1 VSDLL
6 IAALFVVGGLAW
18 LAVVAFDAR
27 RLLHVLQL
35 EEYELRRFW
44 RWVRATSGVGVPPA
58 QTRAASILIMLG
70 LLVNILIAASPDTAL
85 LLAQPTG
92 LYLLVAAVWAWAG
105 RAQAD
110 VKKPLVWTKK
120 ALLIALLSL
129 ILVAISVGP
138 LAAGW
143 LRQPSAGVAAALLIV
158 LGAFGLGHIPAV
170 YLNLA
175 ALLLWPFQA
184 AVKWA
189 IVQAAAVRLRR
200 RGDLVVIGIT
210 GSYGKT
216 STKEIL
222 ASLLGAR
229 YRVCKTAASVNTPI
243 GIARTVLRSLRP
255 EHQVFVVEMGAYV
268 PGNIR
273 VLARLARPRIG
284 VLTAIGEQHLERF
297 GSVENIAK
305 TKYELIE
312 ALPADGLAVFNADN
326 AGARTL
332 AARTRHV
339 PVCTY
344 GLDGADGAPD
354 LTAIDS
360 PPDVTAV
367 DVRTST
373 EGTEFTVR
381 AAGHGEARFTSPLL
395 GRHNVSNV
403 LAATAVALELGLSLA
418 EIATAARHLAPVE
431 HRLQLIHGQGGV
443 TVIDDA
449 YNSNPAGAR
458 AALAVLAEFPGR
470 KVLVTPGMVELG
482 ELEAERHAAFGREA
496 AAVCDYVILIGRRRT
511 AAIADGARDAGFPA
525 DRLFVVP
532 SLKEATA
539 QLGRLVSAGDV
550 VLFEND
556 LPDQYSEE
564 S

>member
-1 VSDLL
+1 MSDLL
-6 IAALFVVGGLAW
+6 VAALFVVGALAW
-18 LAVVAFDAR
+18 LAVVALDAR

-44 RWVRATSGVGVPPA
+44 RWVRATPGVGVPQA
-58 QTRAASILIMLG
+58 QTRAASALIMLG
-70 LLVNILIAASPDTAL
+70 LLVNVLMAAAPAVSSV
-85 LLAQPTG
+85 LAQFTG
-92 LYLLVAAVWAWAG
+92 LYLLAAAVWAWAG
-105 RAQAD
+105 RARSGA
-110 VKKPLVWTKK
+110 KKPLVWTQK
-120 ALLIALLSL
+120 ALLTAALTLG
-129 ILVAISVGP
+129 LVAVTLGP
-138 LAAGW
+138 IVAGW
-143 LRQPSAGVAAALLIV
+143 LRQPSEGVSAILLIV

-170 YLNLA
+170 YLHLA
-175 ALLLWPFQA
+175 TLILWPFQA

-189 IVQAAAVRLRR
+189 LVQAAARRLRPR
-200 RGDLVVIGIT
+200 RDLVVIGVT

-222 ASLLGAR
+222 ATLLGAR
-229 YRVCKTAASVNTPI
+229 YRVCKTTGSVNTPV
-243 GIARTVLRSLRP
+243 GIARTILRSLRP
-255 EHQVFVVEMGAYV
+255 DDQVFIVEMGAYV

-273 VLARLARPRIG
+273 DLARLAQPRIG

-326 AGARTL
+326 AGCREL
-332 AARTRHV
+332 AAGTRHV
-339 PVCTY
+339 PIRMY
-344 GLDGADGAPD
+344 GLDAAAGR
-354 LTAIDS
+354 
-360 PPDVTAV
+360 PDVTAV
-367 DVRTST
+367 DLRTST
-373 EGTEFTVR
+373 AGTQFAVR
-381 AAGHGEARFTSPLL
+381 AAGHGAAAFTSPLL

-403 LAATAVALELGLSLA
+403 LAATAVALELGLSLD
-418 EIATAARHLAPVE
+418 EIAAAARTLEPVE

-482 ELEAERHAAFGREA
+482 TLLDERHAEFGREA
-496 AAVCDYVILIGRRRT
+496 AAICDYVILIGQRRT
-511 AAIADGARDAGFPA
+511 TAIAEGALAAGFPA
-525 DRLFVVP
+525 NHLVVVP
-532 SLKEATA
+532 TLKEATA
-539 QLGRLVSAGDV
+539 QLGRLVTAGDV

-564 S
+564 

>member
-18 LAVVAFDAR
+18 LAVVALDAR

-44 RWVRATSGVGVPPA
+44 RWVRATPGVGVPQA
-58 QTRAASILIMLG
+58 QTRAAYVLIMLG
-70 LLVNILIAASPDTAL
+70 LAVNVLMAGLPVVSFV
-85 LLAQPTG
+85 LAQLMG
-92 LYLLVAAVWAWAG
+92 LYLLVAAVWAWSG
-105 RAQAD
+105 RTRPE

-120 ALLIALLSL
+120 ALLTTALSL
-129 ILVAISVGP
+129 ALVAVTLGP
-138 LAAGW
+138 LVAAW
-143 LRQPSAGVAAALLIV
+143 LRQPSEGLSAILLIV

-175 ALLLWPFQA
+175 TLILWPFQA
-184 AVKWA
+184 VVKWA
-189 IVQAAAVRLRR
+189 IVQAAAMRLRQR
-200 RGDLVVIGIT
+200 SDLIVVGVT

-222 ASLLGAR
+222 ATLLGAR
-229 YRVCKTAASVNTPI
+229 YRVCKTTGSVNTPV
-243 GIARTVLRSLRP
+243 GIARTVLRGLRP
-255 EHQVFVVEMGAYV
+255 DDQVFVVEMGAYV

-273 VLARLARPRIG
+273 DLARLARPRIG

-326 AGARTL
+326 AGCRAL
-332 AARTRHV
+332 AARTHHV
-339 PVCTY
+339 PVRTY
-344 GLDGADGAPD
+344 GLDADGA
-354 LTAIDS
+354 
-360 PPDVTAV
+360 PDVTAV
-367 DVRTST
+367 DIRTSA
-373 EGTEFTVR
+373 EGTAFTVR
-381 AAGHGEARFTSPLL
+381 AVGHGEAAFTSPLL
-395 GRHNVSNV
+395 GRHNVANV
-403 LAATAVALELGLSLA
+403 LAATAVALELGLSLD
-418 EIATAARHLAPVE
+418 EIAAAARSLEPVE

-482 ELEAERHAAFGREA
+482 TMLDERHAELGREA

-511 AAIADGARDAGFPA
+511 TAIAEGALAAGFPA
-525 DRLFVVP
+525 DHLFVVP
-532 SLKEATA
+532 TLKEATA

-564 S
+564 